1 VNTIRVDPHDHHLS
15 IDDALEFLD
24 TLELEDGVPVD
35 HLNTATDAIEWLRA
49 RGVVHDPCEPALEA
63 LEVPGPAAD
72 RALRQIRS
80 VREALRELVDATVER
95 RPPSRRAVD
104 AVNRAMA
111 ARQRLVLTV
120 GSPDDGRC
128 VALDHRHEGD
138 PLEDALGRVAER
150 IAREVAG
157 DDADRV
163 RVCANDECRWAF
175 YDSSR
180 TGRRRWCDM
189 SSCGNRAKAA
199 RHRARVKATKT
210 TPAAEPQG
218 TEPNGSTTAGA
229 TDADRPVEDRRPAV
243 SG

>member
-1 VNTIRVDPHDHHLS
+1 MNSTPVDPHDHHLS

-24 TLELEDGVPVD
+24 TLKYDDGVAVD
-35 HLNTATDAIEWLRA
+35 ILGSAGDGIDWLRE

-72 RALRQIRS
+72 RALGHIRS
-80 VREALRELVDATVER
+80 VRAALRELVDATAER
-95 RPPSRRAVD
+95 RPPSRKAVET
-104 AVNRAMA
+104 VNRAMA

-128 VALDHRHEGD
+128 LTLDHRHEGD
-138 PLEDALGRVAER
+138 PLDDALGRIAES

-157 DDADRV
+157 GDADRI
-163 RVCANDECRWAF
+163 RVCANEQCRWAF

-189 SSCGNRAKAA
+189 ASCGNRAKAA
-199 RHRARVKATKT
+199 RHRARVRASHPATAPGTATTRATAT
-210 TPAAEPQG
+210 TPAP
-218 TEPNGSTTAGA
+218 A
-229 TDADRPVEDRRPAV
+229 TRPAAV